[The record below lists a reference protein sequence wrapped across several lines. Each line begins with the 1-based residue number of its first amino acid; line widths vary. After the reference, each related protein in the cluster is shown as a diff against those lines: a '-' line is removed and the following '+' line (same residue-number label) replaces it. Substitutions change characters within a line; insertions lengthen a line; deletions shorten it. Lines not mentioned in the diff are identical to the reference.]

1 VKAEDFCFAREAEA
15 SLLRMFCP
23 WPVRYSRSMTRKEAE
38 QQCARLAS
46 EHPDRETHQWRPRRE
61 TNGDWSIM
69 KIALPPLDLK
79 RQAELRG

>member
-1 VKAEDFCFAREAEA
+1 MLLARDKEKRACSQFC
-15 SLLRMFCP
+15 S

-38 QQCARLAS
+38 QECARLAL
-46 EHPDRETHQWRPRRE
+46 EHPDRETHQWRPRRD

-69 KIALPPLDLK
+69 KIALPPLDLN